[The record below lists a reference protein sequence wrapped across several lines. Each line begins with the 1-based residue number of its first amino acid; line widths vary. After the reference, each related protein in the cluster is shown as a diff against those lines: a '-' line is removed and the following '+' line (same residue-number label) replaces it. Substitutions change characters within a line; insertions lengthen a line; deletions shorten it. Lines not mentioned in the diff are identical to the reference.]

1 MILGIQDLER
11 NFLCNQNNPK
21 ALNALYP
28 KDIEDIVVKNE
39 EKLIKIKI

>member
-11 NFLCNQNNPK
+11 NFTCQDPNPR
-21 ALNALYP
+21 AINTLYP

-39 EKLIKIKI
+39 EFIMKTKL

>member
-11 NFLCNQNNPK
+11 NFSCIQHNPRP
-21 ALNALYP
+21 LNTLYP

-39 EKLIKIKI
+39 E

>member
-11 NFLCNQNNPK
+11 NFSFSQNNAK
-21 ALNALYP
+21 AINALYP

-39 EKLIKIKI
+39 EQLIKIKI